1 MVREGMPVA
10 PPPESKRPGALA
22 ALRATRRGFMGLAG
36 ASAALAALPTLR
48 ALPVAAAPSA
58 EAGFFDAT
66 ETEILTQLAER
77 ICDTGTSE
85 APRVRGTATVATID
99 AFCTRLDPSLSSAL
113 PLALRL
119 FEWGP
124 LVFDLTPTRF
134 TRMSDVAKDA
144 SLRAWMT
151 SRLAI
156 RRQAFLAVR
165 NLCLVGWYSQPEVW
179 KLVGYAGPLLGARA
193 GA

>member
-1 MVREGMPVA
+1 MPA
-10 PPPESKRPGALA
+10 LSPHATSRPGALG
-22 ALRATRRGFMGLAG
+22 ALRATRRGFLGLSG
-36 ASAALAALPTLR
+36 ATAALAALPTLR
-48 ALPVAAAPSA
+48 ALPAASA
-58 EAGFFDAT
+58 SGAGAGFFDAA

-85 APRVRGTATVATID
+85 APRLRETRTVATID
-99 AFCTRLDPSLSSAL
+99 AFCAQLDPSLSGPL
-113 PLALRL
+113 PLAMHL

-134 TRMSDVAKDA
+134 TRMSNAEKDA
-144 SLRAWMT
+144 SLHAWRT

-179 KLVGYAGPLLGARA
+179 KLVGYAGPLLGTKAA
-193 GA
+193 P